1 MRIFSHGINSM
12 MSAAK
17 PAFVFVHGAWHN
29 SGSWQ
34 FVAPALESHGY
45 CTRTLDLPGAGKC
58 AEPPQSYLRRPLQ
71 IEMFTREHSP
81 SANITQQQR
90 TSAVISLIEDV
101 AEQTDQKVIL
111 VAHSLGGIT
120 ASAVAETIPDHLL
133 TVVYL
138 TAFMLPPG
146 MTALEQIRH
155 ESMATAGVPPL
166 FLADPEEVQAVR
178 IDPRSSDAT
187 YQSKLRQAFF
197 ADISDEIYARE
208 IPRLH
213 CDEPLGVFLTPTST
227 TPARF
232 GRVPRNYIRCLEDQA
247 IPWTGQNF
255 MIQAVDGAMGGATR
269 THDLAS
275 SHSPFYSQPNEL
287 AELLLW
293 IAQSSLP
300 IGERSTKRVPG
311 PSRRSGV

>member
-1 MRIFSHGINSM
+1 MISA
-12 MSAAK
+12 AAK

-45 CTRTLDLPGAGKC
+45 RARTLDLPGAGNYAK
-58 AEPPQSYLRRPLQ
+58 PPQSYLRRPLQ

-101 AEQTDQKVIL
+101 AKQTDQKVIL

-232 GRVPRNYIRCLEDQA
+232 GRVPRNYIRCSEDQA

-255 MIQAVDGAMGGATR
+255 MIRAVDAAMRGITR
-269 THDLAS
+269 THNLAS
-275 SHSPFYSQPNEL
+275 SHSPFYSRPNEL
-287 AELLLW
+287 AKLLLW

-300 IGERSTKRVPG
+300 IGERSNYRTPYEACSG
-311 PSRRSGV
+311 PIKAQRRLIVR

>member
-1 MRIFSHGINSM
+1 M

-45 CTRTLDLPGAGKC
+45 RARTLDLPGAGKC
-58 AEPPQSYLRRPLQ
+58 AKPPQSYLQRPPQ

-178 IDPRSSDAT
+178 IDPRSPDAT
-187 YQSKLRQAFF
+187 YQSKLRHAFF

-275 SHSPFYSQPNEL
+275 SHSPFYSRPNEL

-300 IGERSTKRVPG
+300 IGERSNYRTPYEACSG
-311 PSRRSGV
+311 PIEAQRRLIVR

>member
-1 MRIFSHGINSM
+1 MV
-12 MSAAK
+12 SAAK
-17 PAFVFVHGAWHN
+17 PPFVFVHGGWHN
-29 SGSWQ
+29 SGIWQ
-34 FVAPALESHGY
+34 FVVPALELQGHFA
-45 CTRTLDLPGAGKC
+45 RTLDLPGAGKYVQ
-58 AEPPQSYLRRPLQ
+58 PPQSYLRRPLQ
-71 IEMFTREHSP
+71 MEMFAREYSL

-90 TSAVISLIEDV
+90 TSAVVSLIEDV
-101 AEQTDQKVIL
+101 VEQTGQKVIL
-111 VAHSLGGIT
+111 VAHSLGGLT
-120 ASAVAETIPDHLL
+120 ASAVTESIPEHLL

-138 TAFMLPPG
+138 TGFMLPPG

-155 ESMATAGVPPL
+155 ETMATAGVPSL
-166 FLADPEEVQAVR
+166 FLADPDAVHAVR
-178 IDPRSSDAT
+178 IDPRSSDDT
-187 YQSKLRQAFF
+187 YQSKLRHAFF
-197 ADISDEIYARE
+197 ADVSDEVYALE

-255 MIQAVDGAMGGATR
+255 MIHAVDGAMGGATR

-275 SHSPFYSQPNEL
+275 SHSPFYSRPNEL

-300 IGERSTKRVPG
+300 IGERSNYRTPYEACSG
-311 PSRRSGV
+311 PIEAQRRLIVR

>member
-1 MRIFSHGINSM
+1 MRLFSHGINSM
-12 MSAAK
+12 VSAAK

-45 CTRTLDLPGAGKC
+45 CARTLDLPGAGKY
-58 AEPPQSYLRRPLQ
+58 AEPPQSYLRRPLR

-138 TAFMLPPG
+138 AAFMLPPG

-155 ESMATAGVPPL
+155 ESMATAGVLPYFLLTRKKCKPSESIRAHRMPPM
-166 FLADPEEVQAVR
+166 R
-178 IDPRSSDAT
+178 
-187 YQSKLRQAFF
+187 
-197 ADISDEIYARE
+197 
-208 IPRLH
+208 
-213 CDEPLGVFLTPTST
+213 
-227 TPARF
+227 
-232 GRVPRNYIRCLEDQA
+232 
-247 IPWTGQNF
+247 
-255 MIQAVDGAMGGATR
+255 
-269 THDLAS
+269 AS
-275 SHSPFYSQPNEL
+275 C
-287 AELLLW
+287 A
-293 IAQSSLP
+293 
-300 IGERSTKRVPG
+300 
-311 PSRRSGV
+311 RRSLQISATKSTHGRSRGFTAMSRSVCF

>member
-1 MRIFSHGINSM
+1 MCPGLGPVLAPQARSAPCLAEPHDYASMGPLPHGW
-12 MSAAK
+12 AL
-17 PAFVFVHGAWHN
+17 PAF
-29 SGSWQ
+29 
-34 FVAPALESHGY
+34 
-45 CTRTLDLPGAGKC
+45 LP
-58 AEPPQSYLRRPLQ
+58 Y
-71 IEMFTREHSP
+71 F
-81 SANITQQQR
+81 
-90 TSAVISLIEDV
+90 
-101 AEQTDQKVIL
+101 
-111 VAHSLGGIT
+111 
-120 ASAVAETIPDHLL
+120 LL
-133 TVVYL
+133 TRKKCK
-138 TAFMLPPG
+138 PS
-146 MTALEQIRH
+146 ESIR
-155 ESMATAGVPPL
+155 A
-166 FLADPEEVQAVR
+166 
-178 IDPRSSDAT
+178 SSDAT